1 MIIFLI
7 LLTVFILI
15 FAVLLFS
22 YLKTFAR
29 SKKLA
34 VYDMSKEAHFNDCIE
49 ITKNLAEKIKNEP
62 CEKVYILSHD
72 KIKLHAK
79 VYDFYKNAPVQILF
93 HGYRGSAFRDMCGGF
108 YLAKKS
114 GHNVIL
120 IDQRAHGES
129 GSNTITFG
137 VKERFDALKWVD
149 FAIQRY
155 GETVPIII
163 SGVSMGAT
171 TVLMASGENLPKNVK
186 AIIAD
191 SPFSSAEDVIKN
203 TIKNMRLPINPT
215 YFLVKLSGLI
225 FGRFNLSS
233 PTPLTQISKCD
244 IPILIFH
251 GEKDGFVPVKMSEK
265 LAQINPE
272 KVTLCLF
279 KDAGHALSYLTEPDK
294 YERVV
299 NEFLSKNGLL
309 NA

>member
-1 MIIFLI
+1 
-7 LLTVFILI
+7 
-15 FAVLLFS
+15 
-22 YLKTFAR
+22 
-29 SKKLA
+29 
-34 VYDMSKEAHFNDCIE
+34 MSKEAHFDECIE

-62 CEKVYILSHD
+62 CEDIYILSHD

-79 VYDFYKNAPVQILF
+79 VYDFYKDAPVEILF
-93 HGYRGSAFRDMCGGF
+93 HGYRGNAYRDMCGGF
-108 YLAKKS
+108 YLAKKH

-191 SPFSSAEDVIKN
+191 SPFSSAEDIIKT
-203 TIKNMRLPINPT
+203 TIKNMHLPIKPT
-215 YFLVKLSGLI
+215 FFIVKLSALI
-225 FGRFNLSS
+225 FGRFNLTR
-233 PTPLTQISKCD
+233 PTPLTQITKCN
-244 IPILIFH
+244 IPVLVFH
-251 GEKDGFVPVKMSEK
+251 GKKDGFVPVKMSEK
-265 LAQINPE
+265 LAQVSPD
-272 KVTLCLF
+272 KVKLCLF
-279 KDAGHALSYLTEPDK
+279 NDAGHALSYLIDPDN
-294 YERVV
+294 YELIV
-299 NEFLSKNGLL
+299 NEFLLENGLL
-309 NA
+309 NIKS